1 MQPASRAPK
10 KISPRVVWSVA
21 VALGLIALAGAWWS
35 GGRGSNQTRAH
46 DSTAHRYADQLLSL
60 QIALA
65 SSGQRFEPTLEG
77 LRVKAV
83 KLRGA
88 GSWPSLPDGVTVLER
103 PTAHTFCVAVRHAR
117 GAHWYVIYDDVGTAR
132 EMPDSPEPADCP

>member
-10 KISPRVVWSVA
+10 KISVGLIGVAFGVLALIA
-21 VALGLIALAGAWWS
+21 VAGVWWS
-35 GGRGSNQTRAH
+35 GRGAGNARGY
-46 DSTAHRYADQLLSL
+46 DSTAHRYADQLLHL

-65 SSGQRFEPTLEG
+65 SNGRRYEPTLKG
-77 LRVKAV
+77 LQEKAV

-88 GSWPSLPDGVTVLER
+88 AAWPSLPDGVTVLER
-103 PTAHTFCVAVRHAR
+103 STAHTFCVALRHAR

-132 EMPDSPEPADCP
+132 EMPDSAEPADCP